1 MTTVADVRQHLRD
14 QLRHERSSPG
24 SVAHAGTIEI
34 LGASFIADEPT
45 IFGTP
50 NRDYIRREIEWY
62 LAEDCNIYNM
72 EAPIPQIWLD
82 VASDAGAVNSNY
94 GHLLFSQANGRQYRH
109 VLKALRTN
117 PKGRRATAIYTRPS
131 MHTDWC
137 RDGMQDFVCTN
148 AVCYFIRRGVLYAIV
163 QMRSNDAVFGYR
175 NDYAWQRW
183 VLEQLACSLRVQ
195 PGDIIWQAASLHLY
209 ERHWSLAEAETV

>member
-45 IFGTP
+45 IFGAP
-50 NRDYIRREIEWY
+50 RQDYIAREIEWY
-62 LAEDCNIYNM
+62 LTRSCNVMAM
-72 EAPIPQIWLD
+72 EGPIPKIWLD
-82 VASDAGAVNSNY
+82 ISTDAGEVNSNY
-94 GHLLFSQANGRQYRH
+94 GYLLFSDENGRQYNN
-109 VLKALRTN
+109 VLSTLRTS
-117 PKGRRATAIYTRPS
+117 PDGRRATAIYTRPT

-148 AVCYFIRRGVLYAIV
+148 AVCYFVREDALHAVV

-175 NDYAWQRW
+175 NDYAWQLW
-183 VLEQLACSLRVQ
+183 VMEQLSCSLRI
-195 PGDIIWQAASLHLY
+195 PTGTMIWQAASLHLY